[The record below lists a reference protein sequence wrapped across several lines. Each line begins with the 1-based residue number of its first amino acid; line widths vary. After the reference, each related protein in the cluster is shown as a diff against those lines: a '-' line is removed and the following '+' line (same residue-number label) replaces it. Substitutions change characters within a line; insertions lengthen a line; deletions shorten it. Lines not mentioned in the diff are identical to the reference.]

1 MVEYGMTPVQAI
13 QSATAAASDLLGRS
27 SEVGSIQPGKY
38 ADVIATSGDPLENV
52 SLLEHVQVVM
62 KDGLVYK
69 KWAITMN

>member
-1 MVEYGMTPVQAI
+1 MA
-13 QSATAAASDLLGRS
+13 
-27 SEVGSIQPGKY
+27 
-38 ADVIATSGDPLENV
+38 GDPLENV